1 MAFMKKVAQQV
12 SNTAKAVATKKP
24 AGSGLVRGATNA
36 IKNATAQVKATAPG
50 KTPMGSGLVRGAVA
64 NVKRSLKK

>member
-1 MAFMKKVAQQV
+1 MAIMKKVAQQV
-12 SNTAKAVATKKP
+12 SKTAQAVATKKP

-36 IKNATAQVKATAPG
+36 IKNATAQVKATG
-50 KTPMGSGLVRGAVA
+50 PMGSGKVQNAVA

>member
-1 MAFMKKVAQQV
+1 MALMKKVAQQV
-12 SNTAKAVATKKP
+12 SKTAQAVATKKP